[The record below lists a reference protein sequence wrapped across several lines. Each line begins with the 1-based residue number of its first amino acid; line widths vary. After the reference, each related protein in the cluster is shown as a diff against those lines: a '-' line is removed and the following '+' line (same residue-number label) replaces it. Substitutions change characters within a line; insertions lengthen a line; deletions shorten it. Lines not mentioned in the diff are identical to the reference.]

1 MVLTIQKMSIN
12 FIFKLQKLINNIEE
26 LARKVQFWQKDSKS
40 TKIPNK
46 QIKKYK
52 KLLRAVQKID
62 KTLTS
67 ILEII

>member
-1 MVLTIQKMSIN
+1 MSIN

-26 LARKVQFWQKDSKS
+26 LAQKVQFWQKDLKIS

-46 QIKKYK
+46 HIKRYKYK

-67 ILEII
+67 ILEIT

>member
-1 MVLTIQKMSIN
+1 MSIN

-67 ILEII
+67 ILEIT